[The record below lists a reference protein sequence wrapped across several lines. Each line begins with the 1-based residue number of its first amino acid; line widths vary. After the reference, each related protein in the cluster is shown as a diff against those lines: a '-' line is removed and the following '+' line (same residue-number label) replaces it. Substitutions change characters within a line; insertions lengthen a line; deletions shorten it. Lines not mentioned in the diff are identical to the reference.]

1 MIGLIVCVVVG
12 IWCGRC
18 WLVLPLVWVS
28 LIVLLLPGITFLVL
42 LIWFGFIVLFMF
54 DLLFCYW

>member
-1 MIGLIVCVVVG
+1 MVG
-12 IWCGRC
+12 VGWFCLWFG
-18 WLVLPLVWVS
+18 VP

-42 LIWFGFIVLFMF
+42 LIWFGFIVVLFMF